1 MPAPMR
7 FALWTAVAAAT
18 FGWSAAVASDARD
31 GTLFGYS
38 VGDTYP
44 LTGATR
50 VLARSPAPTRLVTL
64 VAEAPV
70 KPDDIDRVLL
80 ITTPVSSAIIIIGVQ
95 QGFADID
102 AARDF
107 ARKYLQLFA
116 AKYPDSEADL
126 EVMDR
131 RGRIRFS
138 PDYEL
143 VLTLL
148 EGDRVD
154 LVDANWVVEMLYQAR
169 QGSEPARRLAE
180 LMDSDIDAMR
190 LDKEDSRGL

>member
-18 FGWSAAVASDARD
+18 LGWSAATASDARD
-31 GTLFGYS
+31 GKLFGYS

-44 LTGATR
+44 VTRTTR

-102 AARDF
+102 AARNF

-169 QGSEPARRLAE
+169 QGSDPARRLAE
-180 LMDSDIDAMR
+180 RMDSDINAMR

>member
-80 ITTPVSSAIIIIGVQ
+80 ITTPVSSAIIIIGIQ
-95 QGFADID
+95 QGFADIE

>member
-31 GTLFGYS
+31 GTLLGYS

-44 LTGATR
+44 VTRSTR

-95 QGFADID
+95 QGLSELID
-102 AARDF
+102 DRERASR
-107 ARKYLQLFA
+107 LQL
-116 AKYPDSEADL
+116 P
-126 EVMDR
+126 
-131 RGRIRFS
+131 G
-138 PDYEL
+138 
-143 VLTLL
+143 
-148 EGDRVD
+148 RVD
-154 LVDANWVVEMLYQAR
+154 WVDHRA
-169 QGSEPARRLAE
+169 G
-180 LMDSDIDAMR
+180 
-190 LDKEDSRGL
+190 RGD

>member
-1 MPAPMR
+1 MSIPMR
-7 FALWTAVAAAT
+7 FALWSAVAAAT
-18 FGWSAAVASDARD
+18 LGWSAALASDARS
-31 GTLFGYS
+31 GTLLGYT

-44 LTGATR
+44 VSDTTR
-50 VLARSPAPTRLVTL
+50 VLSRSPAPTQLVTL
-64 VAEAPV
+64 VAEDPV

-80 ITTPVSSAIIIIGVQ
+80 ITTPVSSTIIIIGVQ

-102 AARDF
+102 SARDF

-148 EGDRVD
+148 EGDTVD

-180 LMDSDIDAMR
+180 RMDADIDAMR
-190 LDKEDSRGL
+190 LRGEDSRGL

>member
-1 MPAPMR
+1 
-7 FALWTAVAAAT
+7 
-18 FGWSAAVASDARD
+18 
-31 GTLFGYS
+31 
-38 VGDTYP
+38 
-44 LTGATR
+44 
-50 VLARSPAPTRLVTL
+50 
-64 VAEAPV
+64 
-70 KPDDIDRVLL
+70 
-80 ITTPVSSAIIIIGVQ
+80 
-95 QGFADID
+95 
-102 AARDF
+102 
-107 ARKYLQLFA
+107 
-116 AKYPDSEADL
+116 
-126 EVMDR
+126 MDR

>member
-1 MPAPMR
+1 M
-7 FALWTAVAAAT
+7 
-18 FGWSAAVASDARD
+18 
-31 GTLFGYS
+31 
-38 VGDTYP
+38 
-44 LTGATR
+44 
-50 VLARSPAPTRLVTL
+50 
-64 VAEAPV
+64 
-70 KPDDIDRVLL
+70 KPDDIDGVLL
-80 ITTPVSSAIIIIGVQ
+80 ITTPVSSTIIIIGVQ

-138 PDYEL
+138 TDYEL

-169 QGSEPARRLAE
+169 QGSDPAQRLAE
-180 LMDSDIDAMR
+180 RMDSDIDAMR
-190 LDKEDSRGL
+190 LDGEDSRGL

>member
-80 ITTPVSSAIIIIGVQ
+80 ITTPVSSAIIIIGIQ

-138 PDYEL
+138 SDYEL

-154 LVDANWVVEMLYQAR
+154 LVDAYWVVEMLYQAR

>member
-1 MPAPMR
+1 MRRKEEQFQQLGARIVLVGLGTVEETSAFKAQFHVPFPMIADPEKQL
-7 FALWTAVAAAT
+7 FKAFQLKQATPKAL
-18 FGWSAAVASDARD
+18 
-31 GTLFGYS
+31 LS
-38 VGDTYP
+38 VGMAMK
-44 LTGATR
+44 G
-50 VLARSPAPTRLVTL
+50 LAAMAKGHGIGIPKGDVRQLPGVFI
-64 VAEAPV
+64 
-70 KPDDIDRVLL
+70 IDK
-80 ITTPVSSAIIIIGVQ
+80 G
-95 QGFADID
+95 
-102 AARDF
+102 
-107 ARKYLQLFA
+107 
-116 AKYPDSEADL
+116 
-126 EVMDR
+126 
-131 RGRIRFS
+131 GRIRFS